1 VAVWHPDGYVEIRD
15 RDKDII
21 ISGGENISTIEV
33 EQAVARHPAV
43 MEAAVV
49 AIPDEK
55 WGERPKAFVVLKQG
69 QEATEEEII
78 DFCKEHI
85 ARFKAPAA
93 VEFTELPKTSTG
105 KVQKFVLRDKEWADR
120 EKQVN

>member
-1 VAVWHPDGYVEIRD
+1 M
-15 RDKDII
+15 
-21 ISGGENISTIEV
+21 
-33 EQAVARHPAV
+33 RHPAV
-43 MEAAVV
+43 LEAAVV
-49 AIPDEK
+49 GIPDDK
-55 WGERPKAFVVLKQG
+55 WGEVPKAFVVLKQG

-105 KVQKFVLRDKEWADR
+105 KVQKFVLRDKEWAGQ
-120 EKQVN
+120 EKRVH